1 MAVRTPDSG
10 FENLER
16 RYESVARLVPYLLL
30 VVPFI
35 PYVLSQAPSAGAI
48 GITAGVAVAAG
59 AWVAWMVV
67 LHPGPP
73 RRPWQGYVYVAGLLV
88 FIAVLTFRSPWF
100 AFFTWI
106 GFLHAGQYL
115 AGAWRWIGCAVV
127 AFFIGM
133 AQSGGFHRPTVALV
147 AIWVLLAGV
156 DMVLIGVFT
165 MLGVKTE
172 EQNKA
177 RKQMIAELAEANHR
191 LEQMIA
197 ENTGLQAQLLTQA
210 REAGA
215 GDERQRMA
223 REIHDTIAQGLTG
236 IVTQLEAAQQ
246 TSNDAERERRIDN
259 AKRLARH
266 SLAEARRSVQALRP
280 QALEDSRLPEALAD
294 EVARW
299 SVTSGVTGDVE
310 TTGEARALHPE
321 VEVTLL
327 RVAQEAL
334 ANVAKHAGASRA
346 GVTLSYMEDV
356 VSLDVRDD
364 GAGFAVT
371 ERNGHLA
378 GETPAAGGFG
388 LIAMRQRVSRL
399 AGQLEIE
406 SEPGAGTA
414 VSASLPAIP
423 LGEVRVSQT
432 IRLLIADDH
441 PVVRDGLRGIF
452 EASGEFEVAG
462 EAANGREAVDR
473 AAALHPDVVLMDLRM
488 PVLDGVSAI
497 KLLAEKGIGAR
508 VLVLTTFDTDTDV
521 VPAIEAGA
529 TGYLLKDSP
538 PDELLRGVR
547 AAARGEAVLSPS
559 VATRLLGQV
568 RQPAREPL
576 SQRELDILGLIAQG
590 CSNREAAARL
600 FISEATVKT
609 HVLHIYAK
617 LGVNDRAA
625 AVATGFERGLL
636 PRP

>member
-1 MAVRTPDSG
+1 MTVRTPDSG
-10 FENLER
+10 FEALEQ
-16 RYESVARLVPYLLL
+16 RYESLTRIIPYLLI
-30 VVPFI
+30 VVPLI
-35 PYVLSQAPSAGAI
+35 PYVLSQSPTAGAL
-48 GITAGVAVAAG
+48 GITVGVAVAAG
-59 AWVAWMVV
+59 LWVTWMVV
-67 LHPGPP
+67 LQPSYLQ
-73 RRPWQGYVYVAGLLV
+73 RPWPKRLYFVGLLA
-88 FIAVLTFRSPWF
+88 FIAVLTLRSPWF

-106 GFLHAGQYL
+106 GFLHAWTYL
-115 AGAWRWIGCAVV
+115 TGVWRWIGCAAV
-127 AFFIGM
+127 ALFIGM
-133 AQSGGFHRPTVALV
+133 AQSGGFHRPTASLV

-156 DMVLIGVFT
+156 DMVLIGVFSV
-165 MLGVKTE
+165 LGMKTE

-191 LEQMIA
+191 LEEMIA

-236 IVTQLEAAQQ
+236 IVTQLEAVQQ

-259 AKRLARH
+259 AKRLARD

-280 QALEDSRLPEALAD
+280 QALENSRLPEALAD

-299 SVTSGVTGDVE
+299 SATSGVTGDVE
-310 TTGEARALHPE
+310 TTGQERALHPE

-334 ANVAKHAGASRA
+334 ANVAKHADASRA

-423 LGEVRVSQT
+423 LGPSLQAT
-432 IRLLIADDH
+432 
-441 PVVRDGLRGIF
+441 
-452 EASGEFEVAG
+452 
-462 EAANGREAVDR
+462 
-473 AAALHPDVVLMDLRM
+473 
-488 PVLDGVSAI
+488 
-497 KLLAEKGIGAR
+497 KAE
-508 VLVLTTFDTDTDV
+508 
-521 VPAIEAGA
+521 E
-529 TGYLLKDSP
+529 
-538 PDELLRGVR
+538 
-547 AAARGEAVLSPS
+547 
-559 VATRLLGQV
+559 
-568 RQPAREPL
+568 
-576 SQRELDILGLIAQG
+576 
-590 CSNREAAARL
+590 
-600 FISEATVKT
+600 SE
-609 HVLHIYAK
+609 
-617 LGVNDRAA
+617 
-625 AVATGFERGLL
+625 
-636 PRP
+636 

>member
-1 MAVRTPDSG
+1 VSAVTVRTPDSG
-10 FENLER
+10 FEALEQ
-16 RYESVARLVPYLLL
+16 RYESLTRIIPYLLI
-30 VVPFI
+30 VVPLI
-35 PYVLSQAPSAGAI
+35 PYVLSQSPTAGAL
-48 GITAGVAVAAG
+48 GITVGVAVAAG
-59 AWVAWMVV
+59 LWVTWMVV
-67 LHPGPP
+67 LQPSYLQ
-73 RRPWQGYVYVAGLLV
+73 RPWPKRLYFVGLLA
-88 FIAVLTFRSPWF
+88 FIAVLTLRSPWF

-106 GFLHAGQYL
+106 GFLHAWTYL
-115 AGAWRWIGCAVV
+115 TGVWRWIGCAAV
-127 AFFIGM
+127 ALFIGM
-133 AQSGGFHRPTVALV
+133 AQSGGFHRPTASLV

-156 DMVLIGVFT
+156 DMVLIGVFSV
-165 MLGVKTE
+165 LGMKTE

-191 LEQMIA
+191 LEEMIA

-236 IVTQLEAAQQ
+236 IVTQLEAVQQ

-259 AKRLARH
+259 AKRLARD

-280 QALEDSRLPEALAD
+280 QALENSRLPEALAD

-299 SVTSGVTGDVE
+299 SATSGVTGDVE
-310 TTGEARALHPE
+310 TTGQERALHPE

-334 ANVAKHAGASRA
+334 ANVARHADASRA

-388 LIAMRQRVSRL
+388 LIAMGQRVSRL

-423 LGEVRVSQT
+423 LGPSPQAT
-432 IRLLIADDH
+432 
-441 PVVRDGLRGIF
+441 
-452 EASGEFEVAG
+452 
-462 EAANGREAVDR
+462 
-473 AAALHPDVVLMDLRM
+473 
-488 PVLDGVSAI
+488 
-497 KLLAEKGIGAR
+497 KAE
-508 VLVLTTFDTDTDV
+508 
-521 VPAIEAGA
+521 E
-529 TGYLLKDSP
+529 
-538 PDELLRGVR
+538 
-547 AAARGEAVLSPS
+547 
-559 VATRLLGQV
+559 
-568 RQPAREPL
+568 
-576 SQRELDILGLIAQG
+576 
-590 CSNREAAARL
+590 
-600 FISEATVKT
+600 SE
-609 HVLHIYAK
+609 
-617 LGVNDRAA
+617 
-625 AVATGFERGLL
+625 
-636 PRP
+636 